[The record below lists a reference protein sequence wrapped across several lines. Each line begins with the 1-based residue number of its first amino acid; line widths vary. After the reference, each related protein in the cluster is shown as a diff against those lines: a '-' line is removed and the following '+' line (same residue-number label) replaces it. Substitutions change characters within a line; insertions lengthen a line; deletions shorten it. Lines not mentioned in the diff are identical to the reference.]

1 MRDALQRFAGQHL
14 IEFTEE
20 PQALEW
26 RAGRLAGGAG
36 VSVAGAGGVSG
47 RTA

>member
-1 MRDALQRFAGQHL
+1 MRDALQRFVGQHL

-20 PQALEW
+20 PPALEW
-26 RAGRLAGGAG
+26 RAGRRMGEAGAP
-36 VSVAGAGGVSG
+36 AADAGGVTA